1 MALAATGA
9 DRGGEEGPSTV
20 MKAHAQMRAGTHQH
34 PWGEKVRGRHRRA
47 AGVASEGTSGG
58 LRVAGQEGA
67 AFAIVRHEWRR
78 WCGQQSQLLARP
90 VLTLVLAH
98 DVTLTPGTSKNKN
111 SIAKCAPVKISGG
124 PNGLWVPQVCKYVTS
139 VYICTCMCFS
149 G

>member
-98 DVTLTPGTSKNKN
+98 DVTLTPGTSKK
-111 SIAKCAPVKISGG
+111 KCHSK
-124 PNGLWVPQVCKYVTS
+124 
-139 VYICTCMCFS
+139 MCPR
-149 G
+149 